1 MKKAILAAVKFE
13 QNNYFDELIEECKN
27 LCLACD
33 IEVIGFIYQT
43 SRSIDPNY
51 GFRTGK
57 LEELKNYIEEKD
69 PDLVVFYN
77 NLPIHI
83 VSNLEEYLNIEV
95 CDRTKLI
102 LDIFSS
108 RARSKEA
115 IIQTEVARLKY
126 QIPRAMKEFSNED
139 KARGGGFKNKGV
151 GETRANLIKRKLEKK
166 IYDLN
171 EELRDL
177 ENRKIQQ
184 SSQRER
190 TSIKKVALVG
200 YTNAGKS
207 SLMNTLLRLNNKE
220 DKEVYEKDQLFATL
234 DTSVRKIKYKNYEFL
249 LFDTVGFVSD
259 LPHELIEAFKST
271 LKAAKDADLL
281 LHVMDVSNPN
291 IELLKSITNKTL
303 NEIGIGN
310 VDVIEVYNKCDLLKE
325 KDNRTLQ
332 ISCKTNEGIERL
344 LDVVIEK
351 LYPNTISEDILIP
364 YDKLNI
370 LNQYRNVISCEKIQD
385 DIDGSKYR
393 ISADKSILYALKRKL
408 KNPNK

>member
-1 MKKAILAAVKFE
+1 MRKAILAAVKFD

-69 PDLVVFYN
+69 PDLIVFYN
-77 NLPIHI
+77 NLSIHI

-139 KARGGGFKNKGV
+139 KARGGGFKNKGA

-171 EELRDL
+171 EELKDL
-177 ENRKIQQ
+177 ENRKAQQ
-184 SSQRER
+184 SSQREK

-207 SLMNTLLRLNNKE
+207 SLMNTLLRLNNKD

-281 LHVMDVSNPN
+281 LHVMDVNNPN

-325 KDNRTLQ
+325 RDNSTLQ
-332 ISCKTNEGIERL
+332 ISCKTSEGIEKL
-344 LDVVIEK
+344 LNTIVEK
-351 LYPNTISEDILIP
+351 LYPNKLSEEIIIP
-364 YDKLNI
+364 YDKLNV
-370 LNQYRNVISCEKIQD
+370 LNKYRNVLSCEKLSD
-385 DIDGSKYR
+385 EKDGSKYLLSGDENTI
-393 ISADKSILYALKRKL
+393 ISLKSKL
-408 KNPNK
+408 